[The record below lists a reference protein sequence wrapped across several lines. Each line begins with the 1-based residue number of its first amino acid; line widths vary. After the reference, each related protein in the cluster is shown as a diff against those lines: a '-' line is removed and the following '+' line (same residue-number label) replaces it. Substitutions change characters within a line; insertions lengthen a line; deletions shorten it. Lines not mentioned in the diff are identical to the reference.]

1 MRENMQKK
9 QMPEERARTGVAGLD
24 EVLGGGLLA
33 HRLYLVD
40 GDPGSGKTTLSLQYL
55 LEGIKGG
62 EKCVYVTLSETS
74 EELIAGARSHGW
86 SLDGIELMEL
96 IVDETDLDGEAQVTM
111 YSPSEVELA
120 STTRRILDAVANVNP
135 TRVVI
140 DSLSELRL
148 LAQSSLLY
156 RRQILA
162 LKNFFV
168 GRRCTV
174 LLLDDRTSEDSDL
187 QLHSIAHGVITLEQ
201 HAPLY
206 GAARRRLRII
216 KSRGTDYSGGFHD
229 FSILRG
235 GIVVYPRLVAAQH
248 GEDFVSEHI
257 TSGVEMLD
265 RLTSGGPAKG
275 TSTLLIGPAGSG
287 KSTIAAQ
294 YAAAAAQRGDH
305 AIIFA
310 FDETL
315 RTLVSRTDALG
326 INFRQGT
333 QNGQIAIR
341 QVDPAEL
348 SPGEFVHL
356 VRDSVENDNAKIVI
370 IDSLNGYLNAMP
382 DERFLINQL
391 HELLTYLGRRG
402 VTTFLVAAQHGI
414 VGGNMSAPV
423 DTTYLADTVILLRFF
438 EHAGQVRKAISV
450 VKNRSGPHEESIRE
464 MRMGK
469 DGISLSE
476 PLTRFRGILTGVPV
490 EIETQP

>member
-1 MRENMQKK
+1 
-9 QMPEERARTGVAGLD
+9 
-24 EVLGGGLLA
+24 
-33 HRLYLVD
+33 
-40 GDPGSGKTTLSLQYL
+40 
-55 LEGIKGG
+55 
-62 EKCVYVTLSETS
+62 
-74 EELIAGARSHGW
+74 
-86 SLDGIELMEL
+86 
-96 IVDETDLDGEAQVTM
+96 M

-120 STTRRILDAVANVNP
+120 STTRRILDAVAKVNP

-201 HAPLY
+201 QAPLY

-248 GEDFVSEHI
+248 GEDFASEHVK
-257 TSGVEMLD
+257 SGVEILD
-265 RLTSGGPAKG
+265 RLTSGGPARG

-287 KSTIAAQ
+287 KSTIAVQ
-294 YAAAAAQRGDH
+294 YAVAAAERGEH

-326 INFRQGT
+326 INFRQST
-333 QNGQIAIR
+333 KTGQIAMR

-356 VRDSVENDNAKIVI
+356 VRNSVENDNAKIVI

-438 EHAGQVRKAISV
+438 EHAGRVRKAISV

-464 MRMGK
+464 LRMGK

-490 EIETQP
+490 ELETLP

>member
-275 TSTLLIGPAGSG
+275 TNPAHRTGGFGKIHDCGPVRRCCCA
-287 KSTIAAQ
+287 T
-294 YAAAAAQRGDH
+294 RRPCDH
-305 AIIFA
+305 FC
-310 FDETL
+310 L
-315 RTLVSRTDALG
+315 R
-326 INFRQGT
+326 
-333 QNGQIAIR
+333 
-341 QVDPAEL
+341 
-348 SPGEFVHL
+348 
-356 VRDSVENDNAKIVI
+356 
-370 IDSLNGYLNAMP
+370 
-382 DERFLINQL
+382 
-391 HELLTYLGRRG
+391 
-402 VTTFLVAAQHGI
+402 
-414 VGGNMSAPV
+414 
-423 DTTYLADTVILLRFF
+423 
-438 EHAGQVRKAISV
+438 
-450 VKNRSGPHEESIRE
+450 
-464 MRMGK
+464 
-469 DGISLSE
+469 
-476 PLTRFRGILTGVPV
+476 
-490 EIETQP
+490 